1 MLHLR
6 RNDLEEIVKSM
17 SSGPITAKDLDE
29 LIKGL
34 GEVYKE
40 VKERE
45 DVAEQKRLQ
54 KEKEERE
61 KVENVTCMELPL
73 DYENYFEYDMNA
85 TSVRVESASD
95 ALITSLNNLGRVDIE
110 YMSVISGLTHK
121 ALIVELKGAIYQ
133 NPDKWEECF
142 YKGWETA
149 DEYLSGNL
157 LRKRAKAVDCEKK
170 YKGWFQDNIRAIDE
184 VLPDAVSTLDIYVT
198 LGSPWVPTDVIE
210 DFIDYL
216 YNHKKTY
223 VKLRGSVIH
232 DEETGTWEIIDK
244 NRYYH
249 DTLSTSTYGTD
260 RMEALYILEKTLNMR
275 SIAVTDEV
283 PCISNKSGKKRVI
296 NQKETL
302 LAIEK
307 QKKMIKMFQNWV
319 WRDDARRERL
329 EIIYENNYSCY
340 RTRKYNGSFL
350 TFPKM
355 NPDIVLYPYQKD
367 AVSRILFSPNTLL
380 AHDVGSGKTYIMIAA
395 GMEMRRMGL
404 SKKNMYVV
412 PNNIV
417 GQWNRMFLE
426 LYPSAHLLVVEPK
439 HFTPAKRQD
448 TLKKIRDNDYD
459 AVIMAYSCFDQI
471 PLSYDYYLAEAR
483 ERKKELENRVFSRAR
498 TTHTVQKKLE
508 KMKKEVSELSQQLY
522 NVVMAGE
529 IYFDQLGITRLF
541 VDEAHNYKNVPVE
554 TKINNVLGIS
564 ETGSEKCKLMMAK
577 VHQVQKSNEGKGVVF
592 ATGTPITN
600 SITDAFIMQLYL
612 QSGELA
618 LLDIQ
623 NFDAWVGMFAEKEE
637 SFEIDVDTK
646 NYRLATRF
654 SKFHNIPELTSLLS
668 SIADFHITKTS
679 EDLPVFTGYTDA
691 LVGKTPDFQDYLD
704 KISDRAEAVRKGQVG
719 RNEDN
724 MLLITTD
731 GRKAAL
737 DLRLVDNTKPFVFQS
752 KVARCAENV
761 YNIYDK
767 TMEGKLTQLVFCD
780 TSVPSDRF
788 NMYDELKR
796 LLLALGIP
804 EQEIAFIHD
813 ATTDKSRLAFFD
825 KVQKGEI
832 RVLMGSTFKLGI
844 GVNVQNKLVAIHHLD
859 VPWRPADMVQ
869 REGRILRP
877 GNTNG
882 RVFIYRYVTEGS
894 FDAYSWQLLESK
906 QRFISGLLAGSITER
921 NNVDISDTILNYA
934 EVKALAIGNPLI
946 KKRVEKANEL
956 TKLYALQAKHVEN
969 KDKISRKQQE
979 IPTLISQAQER
990 VDKCKADFDYY
1001 TEHRME
1007 LGKEDKTR
1015 YAKLV
1020 YNGVLDNEMQ
1030 IEERVIGV
1038 FQGFD
1043 IILPSHMQNE
1053 RPFIYLARES
1063 RHQVEIGE
1071 SEVGV
1076 VFRMINCLDNLGKRL
1091 DRLRYRV
1098 SQLEFERI
1106 EIERELNKPGGYL
1119 DEIEALKN
1127 EIKEIDRKLGVKLK

>member
-1 MLHLR
+1 MSGL
-6 RNDLEEIVKSM
+6 DLENIIRKM

-34 GEVYKE
+34 SAVHKE

-45 DVAEQKRLQ
+45 DEAERKRLQ
-54 KEKEERE
+54 KERAERE
-61 KVENVTCMELPL
+61 RVESVTYMELPL
-73 DYENYFEYDMNA
+73 DYENAFAYDMQANNL
-85 TSVRVESASD
+85 RVESASD
-95 ALITSLNNLGRVDIE
+95 ALIASLNNLGRVDIE

-121 ALIVELKGAIYQ
+121 ELIVSLKGAIYQ

-142 YKGWETA
+142 YLGWETA

-157 LRKRAKAVDCEKK
+157 LRKRASAVELEKK
-170 YKGWFQDNIRAIDE
+170 YKGWFKDNIKAIDE
-184 VLPDAVSTLDIYVT
+184 VLPEAVSNLDIYVT
-198 LGSPWVPTDVIE
+198 LGSPWVPTDIIE

-216 YNHKKTY
+216 YHHKKTY
-223 VKLRGSVIH
+223 INLRGSVLH
-232 DEETGTWEIIDK
+232 DEVTGTWEILDK

-260 RMEALYILEKTLNMR
+260 RIEALYILERTLNMR

-283 PCISNKSGKKRVI
+283 PCITNKSGKKRVI

-302 LAIEK
+302 LAKEK

-319 WRDDARRERL
+319 WRDDARKERL

-367 AVSRILFSPNTLL
+367 AVARILFSPNTLL

-404 SKKNMYVV
+404 SKKNLYVV

-417 GQWNRMFLE
+417 GQWRNMFVE
-426 LYPSAHLLVVEPK
+426 LYPSAHVLVVEPK
-439 HFTPAKRQD
+439 HFTPAKRQE
-448 TLKKIRDNDYD
+448 TLRKIKDNDYD
-459 AVIMAYSCFDQI
+459 AVIMAYSCFDLI
-471 PLSYDYYLAEAR
+471 PLSYDYYLNKAR
-483 ERKKELENRVFSRAR
+483 EFKKTLE
-498 TTHTVQKKLE
+498 QKVKSTNNVPRSLQRKLE
-508 KMKKEVSELSQQLY
+508 KVQKEVGELAEKILGI
-522 NVVMAGE
+522 VMGTQ
-529 IYFDQLGITRLF
+529 IYFDELGITRLF

-554 TKINNVLGIS
+554 SKIDNALGIS
-564 ETGSEKCKLMMAK
+564 ETGSEKCKLMMEK
-577 VHQVQKSNEGKGVVF
+577 VHHTQRNNGGKGVVF

-600 SITDAFIMQLYL
+600 SITDAFVMQQYL

-623 NFDAWVGMFAEKEE
+623 NFDSWVGMFAEKEE
-637 SFEIDVDTK
+637 NFEIDVDTTS
-646 NYRLATRF
+646 YRLATRF

-668 SIADFHITKTS
+668 SIADFHLTKTS
-679 EDLPVFTGYTDA
+679 DDLPVFTGYTDA
-691 LVGKTPDFQDYLD
+691 LVGKTRDFQEYLD
-704 KISDRAEAVRKGQVG
+704 TISSRADAVRAGQVS
-719 RNEDN
+719 RTDDN
-724 MLLITTD
+724 MLKITTD

-737 DLRLVDNTKPFVFQS
+737 DLRLVDDKKPFTYIS

-761 YNIYDK
+761 FNIYDK
-767 TMEGKLTQLVFCD
+767 TMEERLTQLVFCD
-780 TSVPSDRF
+780 TSVPSDHF

-796 LLLALGIP
+796 LLMALGMQ
-804 EQEIAFIHD
+804 EHEIAFIHD
-813 ATTDKSRLAFFD
+813 AETDKSRLALFE
-825 KVQKGEI
+825 KVRKGEI

-844 GVNVQNKLVAIHHLD
+844 GVNVQDKLVAIHHLD

-882 RVFIYRYVTEGS
+882 RVYIYRYVTEGS

-906 QRFISGLLAGSITER
+906 QRFISCLLSGSVTER
-921 NNVDISDTILNYA
+921 NNVDISDTALNYA

-946 KKRVEKANEL
+946 KQRVEKANAL
-956 TKLYALQAKHVEN
+956 TKLYTLQAKHVEN
-969 KDKISRKQQE
+969 KDKIARKQQE
-979 IPTLISQAQER
+979 IPNLIAQAQER
-990 VDKCKADFDYY
+990 ADKCKADYDYY
-1001 TEHRME
+1001 TEHKVE
-1007 LGKEDKTR
+1007 HSKEER
-1015 YAKLV
+1015 NHYGSLV
-1020 YNGVLDNEMQ
+1020 YNAVMDNEMQ
-1030 IEERVIGV
+1030 MEERVIGIY
-1038 FQGFD
+1038 QGFD
-1043 IILPSHMQNE
+1043 IVLPAHMQKE
-1053 RPFIYLARES
+1053 RPFFYLERES

-1076 VFRMINCLDNLGKRL
+1076 IYRMINCLESMGKRL
-1091 DRLRYRV
+1091 DRLNYRV

-1106 EIERELNKPGGYL
+1106 EIEREMSKPGGYL
-1119 DEIEALKN
+1119 DEIEALTE